1 VTATAAP
8 ACRRMDF
15 SVACAYAHG
24 TKALRTHLINMT
36 PRQRSLTWPAFSR
49 LREKWAGKVGVQ
61 SSSSTMP
68 ALCATL
74 GRTAVQRRQAP
85 DMQCS

>member
-1 VTATAAP
+1 MHDSRVTAASAP

-49 LREKWAGKVGVQ
+49 LRKKWAGKVGIR
-61 SSSSTMP
+61 SSSSNAP
-68 ALCATL
+68 ALFAT
-74 GRTAVQRRQAP
+74 
-85 DMQCS
+85 

>member
-1 VTATAAP
+1 MRDSRVTAADAP

-36 PRQRSLTWPAFSR
+36 PRQRSLTWLAFSR
-49 LREKWAGKVGVQ
+49 LRDKWAGKVSLQ
-61 SSSSTMP
+61 PSSDNAS
-68 ALCATL
+68 ALPCT
-74 GRTAVQRRQAP
+74 
-85 DMQCS
+85 